1 MSRPL
6 RIEYPGAWY
15 HVMNRGRRGEDI
27 FSGRE
32 DYHLFIA
39 LLQETSAMFD
49 IKISAYCLMSNHYH
63 LLVQTPAANLS
74 RSMRHINGV
83 YTQRYNRRK
92 NIDGQLFRGRYKCV
106 LVEEDSHL
114 LEILRYIHR
123 NPVRANLC
131 TSVGDY
137 PWSSHHGYLS
147 GAKKWQWLHKEFLLG
162 MFSKKQSQAIRQ
174 YREFVQDDDSEEITG
189 FFEKKNLASFFG
201 SQDFVEWIKGKF
213 HPLKRHVEVP
223 LSKQLAPTIAQIKR
237 VVCLSYKVKEQT
249 LDQSRRGQANEP
261 RNVAIYLAR
270 KRCGL
275 RLDEIGREFG
285 LEKYSSVSSI
295 VTRTEKQLSRDK
307 QMRNRIGEISEEIA
321 KSQAK
326 I

>member
-27 FSGRE
+27 FADRE
-32 DYHLFIA
+32 DYQLFIA
-39 LLQETSAMFD
+39 LMQETSAMFN

-106 LVEEDSHL
+106 LVEEDNHL

-123 NPVRANLC
+123 SPLRATMC
-131 TSVGDY
+131 TSVDDY
-137 PWSSHHGYLS
+137 PWSSHQGYLS

-162 MFSKKQSQAIRQ
+162 MFSKQPRQAKRQ
-174 YREFVQDDDSEEITG
+174 YREFVQDEDSVEVTD

-201 SQDFVEWIKGKF
+201 SQDFIEWIRAKF

-223 LSKQLAPTIAQIKR
+223 LSKQLAPTIAQIKKI
-237 VVCLSYKVKEQT
+237 VCLRYKVREQT
-249 LDQSRRGQANEP
+249 LDQSRRGQVNEP

-307 QMRNRIGEISEEIA
+307 QMRNRIGAISEEIA
-321 KSQAK
+321 KSQTEF
-326 I
+326 

>member
-6 RIEYPGAWY
+6 RIEYSGAWY

-27 FSGRE
+27 FSDSG
-32 DYHLFIA
+32 DYQLFIA
-39 LLQETSAMFD
+39 LLQETSAMFN
-49 IKISAYCLMSNHYH
+49 IKISAYCLMPNQYH

-123 NPVRANLC
+123 NPLRENMC

-137 PWSSHHGYLS
+137 PWSSNQGYLS

-162 MFSKKQSQAIRQ
+162 MFSKRQSLAKVQ
-174 YREFVQDDDSEEITG
+174 YKKFVQDEDSDEVTG

-201 SQDFVEWIKGKF
+201 GQDFIIRIKAKF
-213 HPLKRHVEVP
+213 HPLKRHAEVP
-223 LSKQLAPTIAQIKR
+223 LSKQLAPTIAQIKKM
-237 VVCLSYKVKEQT
+237 VCLSYKVKEQT
-249 LDQSRRGQANEP
+249 LGQSRRGQVNEP

-307 QMRNRIGEISEEIA
+307 QMRNRIGKISDEIEMH
-321 KSQAK
+321 QAK

>member
-27 FSGRE
+27 FSDRE
-32 DYHLFIA
+32 DYQVFIA

-92 NIDGQLFRGRYKCV
+92 HIDGQLFRGRYKCV

-123 NPVRANLC
+123 NPLRANMC
-131 TSVGDY
+131 KSVGDY
-137 PWSSHHGYLS
+137 PWSSHQGYLS
-147 GAKKWQWLHKEFLLG
+147 GAKKWQWLHKEFLLR
-162 MFSKKQSQAIRQ
+162 MFSKQPRQAKMQ
-174 YREFVQDDDSEEITG
+174 YGKFVQDEDFDEVTG

-201 SQDFVEWIKGKF
+201 SQDFIERIKAKF

-223 LSKQLAPTIAQIKR
+223 LSKQLEPTISEIKR
-237 VVCLSYKVKEQT
+237 MVCLSYKVKEQT
-249 LDQSRRGQANEP
+249 LDQSRRGQVNEP

-295 VTRTEKQLSRDK
+295 VTRTEKLVSRDK
-307 QMRNRIGEISEEIA
+307 QMRNRIGKISKEIA